1 MIAFSFCPEAGRGTR
16 CAFRAR
22 FCTLAFGAKLRYA
35 VGNKRRKGAIFM
47 RIAVPYENGN
57 IFQHFG
63 KTEFF
68 KVYEVEDNKVVSS
81 EVIGSNGT
89 GHGALAGLLA
99 EQGIS
104 VLICGGIGGGAQSA
118 LAEAGIE
125 LCSGAQGDA
134 DAAVEAYLKGELVST
149 GVNCDHHHEEGHS
162 CGSHEDGHSCG
173 GHEEGHSC
181 GNCGGGCGSQ
191 PAITGPNV
199 GKTCRTHYRGT
210 FNDGTQFDSSYDR
223 GEPLEFICGVGQMI
237 RGFDAAVAEME
248 VGEKVNIHL
257 MPEEAYGMP
266 DPNAIF
272 TVAIAQLPGAEEVEV
287 GQQVYLQNQYGQP
300 FPVKVT
306 AKDETNITFDA
317 NHEMAG
323 KELNFEIELVEVK

>member
-1 MIAFSFCPEAGRGTR
+1 MKIAAT
-16 CAFRAR
+16 
-22 FCTLAFGAKLRYA
+22 YD
-35 VGNKRRKGAIFM
+35 
-47 RIAVPYENGN
+47 NGN

-134 DAAVEAYLKGELVST
+134 DTAVEAYLKGELVST
-149 GVNCDHHHEEGHS
+149 GVNCDHHHHEEGHS

-173 GHEEGHSC
+173 GHEDGHSC

-191 PAITGPNV
+191 PSITGPNV

>member
-1 MIAFSFCPEAGRGTR
+1 MKIVAT
-16 CAFRAR
+16 
-22 FCTLAFGAKLRYA
+22 YD
-35 VGNKRRKGAIFM
+35 
-47 RIAVPYENGN
+47 NGN

-134 DAAVEAYLKGELVST
+134 DTAVEAYLKGELVST
-149 GVNCDHHHEEGHS
+149 GVNCDHHHHEEGHS

-223 GEPLEFICGVGQMI
+223 GEPLEFICGAGQMI
-237 RGFDAAVAEME
+237 KGFDAAVANME
-248 VGEKVNIHL
+248 VGQVVDVHL

-266 DPNAIF
+266 NPDAIF
-272 TVAIAQLPGAEEVEV
+272 TLEIEQLPGSEDLTV
-287 GQQVYLQNQYGQP
+287 GQQVYLSNQYGQP
-300 FPVKVT
+300 FPVKVN
-306 AKDETNITFDA
+306 AKDEKTITFDA

-323 KELNFEIELVEVK
+323 KELNFRIELVEVK

>member
-1 MIAFSFCPEAGRGTR
+1 MKIAAT
-16 CAFRAR
+16 
-22 FCTLAFGAKLRYA
+22 YD
-35 VGNKRRKGAIFM
+35 
-47 RIAVPYENGN
+47 NGN

-125 LCSGAQGDA
+125 VCSGAQGDA
-134 DAAVEAYLKGELVST
+134 DTAVDAYLKGELVST
-149 GVNCDHHHEEGHS
+149 GVNCDHHHHEDGHS
-162 CGSHEDGHSCG
+162 CGSHENGHSCGGHEDGHSCG
-173 GHEEGHSC
+173 G
-181 GNCGGGCGSQ
+181 CGGGCGSQ
-191 PAITGPNV
+191 PSITGPNV

-223 GEPLEFICGVGQMI
+223 GEPLEFICGAGQMI
-237 RGFDAAVAEME
+237 KGFDAAVANME
-248 VGEKVNIHL
+248 VGQVVDVHL

-266 DPNAIF
+266 NPDAIF
-272 TVAIAQLPGAEEVEV
+272 TLEIEQLPGAEDLTV
-287 GQQVYLQNQYGQP
+287 GQQVYLSNQYGQP
-300 FPVKVT
+300 FPVKVN
-306 AKDETNITFDA
+306 AKDEKTITFDA

-323 KELNFEIELVEVK
+323 KELNFRIELVEVK